1 MSHAL
6 PYLAG
11 LLVALLVA
19 FYAYSAAV
27 VTWHVRNSAYLSRSQ
42 KLAQLAII
50 WLVPIVGVAF
60 VLHMLGPEERMRR
73 PGWVPLLEPLVL
85 AAFINS
91 SSGTTEDRSSGCAST
106 DSTASHDGG
115 CDCGGG
121 DSGGGD

>member
-11 LLVALLVA
+11 FLVALLVA
-19 FYAYSAAV
+19 FYIYSAAV
-27 VTWHVRNSAYLSRSQ
+27 ATWHVRNSAYLSRSQ

-50 WLVPIVGVAF
+50 WLLPIVGVAF

-85 AAFINS
+85 AAFIHS
-91 SSGTTEDRSSGCAST
+91 SSGTTEDSSYGCASA

-121 DSGGGD
+121 DGGGGD